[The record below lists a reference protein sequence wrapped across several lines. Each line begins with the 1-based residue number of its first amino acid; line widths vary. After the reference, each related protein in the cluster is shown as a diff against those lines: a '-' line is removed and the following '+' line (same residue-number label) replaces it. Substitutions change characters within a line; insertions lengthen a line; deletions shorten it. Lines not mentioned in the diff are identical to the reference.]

1 MPKPITEEQFVALLL
16 RFGPRLKTFVAT
28 LLPLCQDVEEVVQEA
43 SLVAWRKIDS
53 FRYSSEAPDA
63 EFLNWV
69 CTIGRFQ
76 ALNYRRKHWGREK
89 LFDDEVLDRIA
100 ALQLQYA
107 DRLEL
112 RKEALQ
118 ECLRRL
124 SARDKELLRLR
135 YSSDVSVENMARRAG
150 RTASAIYKSLTR
162 IRKALSACIEHAL
175 HSEDIA

>member
-1 MPKPITEEQFVALLL
+1 MPNSITEEQFVALLL

-28 LLPLCQDVEEVVQEA
+28 LLPLCQDVEEVVQES
-43 SLVAWRKIDS
+43 SLVAWRKIDT
-53 FRYSSEAPDA
+53 FRYSSETPDA
-63 EFLNWV
+63 DFLNWV

-100 ALQLQYA
+100 ALQLQHA

-112 RKEALQ
+112 RQEALQ

-124 SARDKELLRLR
+124 TTKDKELLRLR
-135 YSSDVSVENMARRAG
+135 YSSDISVETVAKHAG
-150 RTASAIYKSLTR
+150 RTVSAIYKSLTR
-162 IRKALSACIEHAL
+162 IRKALSTCIEHAL
-175 HSEDIA
+175 HSEEIA